1 MIYIVIPVHN
11 RKAYTRACLTY
22 LRAQTYRYFRTIVVD
37 DGSTDGTAEMLRA
50 EFPEVAVCRGDGN
63 LWWTEAT
70 NVGIRH
76 ALQQADPTGQNFI
89 LTLNDD
95 VQIAPDYLRQLLDT
109 YYQQGTPC
117 LVGSVC
123 VDASRPDCLTFAGVR
138 LNLFVGGQTDLATRD
153 YANSY
158 ARLMAQT
165 AQVRSDALSGRGM
178 LIPFAALAGV
188 GLFDARRYPHYLSDI
203 EYSLRAKKAGY
214 VPVVSV
220 GAVVREE
227 VAATGFAFRKKLTVR
242 QFWYS
247 LRSIKSPVQLRPR
260 YHFARQHSPL
270 GLLHFVGECARIVGG
285 FLWRRYVWPV
295 PSSG

>member
-22 LRAQTYRYFRTIVVD
+22 LRQQTYRYTTVIVVD
-37 DGSTDGTAEMLRA
+37 DGSTDGTAQMLET
-50 EFPEVAVCRGDGN
+50 EFPEVTVLRGNGN

-76 ALQQADPTGQNFI
+76 ALQHADRAGRNFV

-95 VQIAPDYLRQLLDT
+95 VQIGPDYLRQLLDT
-109 YYQQGTPC
+109 YYQNAPC
-117 LVGSVC
+117 VVGSVC
-123 VDASRPDCLTFAGVR
+123 VDAARPDRLTFAGVR
-138 LNLFVGGQTDLATRD
+138 LNLFVGGQTDLATRH

-158 ARLMAQT
+158 AALAAQT
-165 AQVRSDALSGRGM
+165 TQVRSDALSGRGM
-178 LIPFAALAGV
+178 LIPFAALARV

-203 EYSLRAKKAGY
+203 EFSVRASKAGY

-227 VAATGFAFRKKLTVR
+227 VAATGFAFRRKLTFR
-242 QFWYS
+242 QFWHS

-260 YHFARQHSPL
+260 YYFARQHSPL
-270 GLLHFVGECARIVGG
+270 GIVYFLGECARIVGG
-285 FLWRRYVWPV
+285 FVWRRYVWPV